1 MKKAIS
7 DDSPARVGEVSPEF
21 MNMADPL
28 SEHLRGMVV
37 GAIVAFARAEIDDAL
52 GVDRY
57 ARETRGGYRHGQ
69 RERTLSTSFGPAE
82 MLLPRARVFNAD
94 GSMREFQSSVIPH
107 YSRRTREV
115 DGSIMLS
122 YLAGANTRRIGKA
135 FAPMLKDT
143 QLSKSTVSRVI
154 TELKR
159 DFDKWGTRS
168 LADHRIAYL
177 FLDAI
182 SVPVKADH
190 RSQQMAVLVALGVH
204 ETGERELL
212 GLMLVATESGASWKT
227 FIEDLAARDLVAPV
241 LCIVDGHAG
250 LRKAIAATW
259 PRADVQRCVVHK
271 LRNLQT
277 HCPKKSWPNLHADFT
292 AIVEAPSR
300 NAARAAYERFQRV
313 WKLRCPA
320 VVESLLEA
328 GAELLTHYA
337 YPRAQWCALRTTN
350 AIERLNLEFR
360 RRIKTQGSLPN
371 ESSVLYLFYGLWA
384 SGQIRLRKI
393 DGWREQQI
401 WLAEKRGTGP
411 SAAEAETGI
420 DRGAGRTTPEHLRG
434 AA

>member
-7 DDSPARVGEVSPEF
+7 DDSPARVGAVSPEF
-21 MNMADPL
+21 MNMTDPL

-37 GAIVAFARAEIDDAL
+37 NAIVAFARAEIDDAL
-52 GVDRY
+52 GADRY

-69 RERTLSTSFGPAE
+69 RERSLSTSFGPAE

-94 GSMREFQSSVIPH
+94 GSTQEFRSSVIPR
-107 YSRRTREV
+107 YVRRTREV
-115 DGSIMLS
+115 DGTILLS
-122 YLAGANTRRIGKA
+122 YLAGTNTRRIGRA
-135 FAPMLKDT
+135 LAPMLKGT
-143 QLSKSTVSRVI
+143 KLSKSSVSRVFA
-154 TELKR
+154 ELKR
-159 DFDKWGTRS
+159 DFDKWRTRS
-168 LADHRIAYL
+168 LAEHRIAYL

-182 SVPVKADH
+182 AVPVKADH

-212 GLMLVATESGASWKT
+212 GLMLVGTESGASWRT
-227 FIEDLAARDLVAPV
+227 FIEDLVARDLAPPA
-241 LCIVDGHAG
+241 LCIIDGHAG

-259 PRADVQRCVVHK
+259 PKADVQRCVVHK

-277 HCPKKSWPNLHADFT
+277 HCPKKSWSELHAGFT
-292 AIVEAPSR
+292 AIVEAPSK
-300 NAARAAYERFQRV
+300 NAARAAYDRFQRV

-328 GAELLTHYA
+328 GEELLTHYG

-371 ESSVLYLFYGLWA
+371 ESSLLHLFYGLWA

-393 DGWREQQI
+393 DGWREQEI
-401 WLAEKRGTGP
+401 WLAEKRGAGP
-411 SAAEAETGI
+411 SKADAETML
-420 DRGAGRTTPEHLRG
+420 DRGAGRAGSERLRG

>member
-7 DDSPARVGEVSPEF
+7 DDLSARVGEVSPEF
-21 MNMADPL
+21 MNVADPL

-37 GAIVAFARAEIDDAL
+37 KAIVAFARAEIDDAL
-52 GVDRY
+52 GADWY

-69 RERTLSTSFGPAE
+69 RERSLSTSFGPAE

-94 GSMREFQSSVIPH
+94 GSTREFQSSVIPH

-115 DGSIMLS
+115 DASILLS

-143 QLSKSTVSRVI
+143 QLSKSSVSRVI

-159 DFDKWGTRS
+159 DFGKWATRS

-182 SVPVKADH
+182 AVPVKADH

-204 ETGERELL
+204 ETGERELV

-241 LCIVDGHAG
+241 LCVIDGHAG

-259 PRADVQRCVVHK
+259 PMADVQRCVVHK

-277 HCPKKSWPNLHADFT
+277 HCPKKSWANLHADFT

-328 GAELLTHYA
+328 GAELLTHYS
-337 YPRAQWCALRTTN
+337 YPQAQWCALRTTN

-393 DGWREQQI
+393 DGWRDQEI
-401 WLAEKRGTGP
+401 WLAEKRGAGP
-411 SAAEAETGI
+411 SETAAATGL
-420 DRGAGRTTPEHLRG
+420 DRGAGRTRTNGLKQ
-434 AA
+434 AV